1 MYGGRRHILDFY
13 LPGDFYTVSKPSVR
27 EKKWGRRA
35 TLACAP
41 TCHSEDAD
49 LKVHSWSWNPRAD
62 IDDLRLENRC
72 ALWSLVRLTRTRPIA
87 PSPSSMPNPKL
98 PPPPELD

>member
-1 MYGGRRHILDFY
+1 M
-13 LPGDFYTVSKPSVR
+13 
-27 EKKWGRRA
+27 RA
-35 TLACAP
+35 LRTA
-41 TCHSEDAD
+41 CHSDDAD
-49 LKVHSWSWNPRAD
+49 LKVHSWSWNPSAD

>member
-1 MYGGRRHILDFY
+1 L
-13 LPGDFYTVSKPSVR
+13 
-27 EKKWGRRA
+27 
-35 TLACAP
+35 
-41 TCHSEDAD
+41 
-49 LKVHSWSWNPRAD
+49 WSWNPSAD

-72 ALWSLVRLTRTRPIA
+72 ALWSLVRLTRTRLIA